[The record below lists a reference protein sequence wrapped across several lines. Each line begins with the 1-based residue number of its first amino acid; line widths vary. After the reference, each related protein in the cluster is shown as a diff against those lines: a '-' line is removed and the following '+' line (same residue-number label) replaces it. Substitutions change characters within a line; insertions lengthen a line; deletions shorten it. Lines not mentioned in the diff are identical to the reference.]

1 MEFAFEPWHWFVL
14 GVLLMLSE
22 LILPALAYF
31 PTDAA
36 AELNQISQFLLARQ
50 S

>member
-1 MEFAFEPWHWFVL
+1 MGLGAAQEYAKTLHNQAFA
-14 GVLLMLSE
+14 
-22 LILPALAYF
+22 ALAYF